1 MVPDRLPPA
10 GLSDCLV
17 GRARE
22 MAVLKRSAEA
32 ARRGQ
37 AGLVTLQGPP
47 GIGKTSLLHSFIASD
62 ACREMTVLHGACSEI
77 DAGAGYGGVRA
88 LFRSLGLSAEDAAS
102 SPLLSGGARRALP
115 ALATDSGSGAYE
127 SSAAYSVMHGLYWLT
142 ANLMA
147 ERPLLLAL
155 DDVHWCDERSLAWID
170 FLLRRSEEMPL
181 LVVLAQ
187 RDEAVPLASALADV
201 AARPSS
207 AFLELSP
214 LSRQD
219 VVELVGYAYQGAAES
234 TFVRDVA
241 ALPGGNPML
250 LKRLLLELK
259 SAGVRPDEHGVSRA
273 REIAG
278 QVVSDSV
285 RGMLRALPEWIR
297 TLARAAAVLGDAPAE
312 RLGALA
318 GLPPTLVDEGVKVL
332 RKAEILAP
340 DGLGLAH
347 DLVRSAVLEDMD
359 GDALAELRTSAALLL
374 SDESLPPEQVAN
386 QLLLLP
392 RLTAP
397 WMTAVLCDAAGQAE
411 SRAAPEAAVRYL
423 TRAREADP
431 DSLALR
437 LQLARCVSQT
447 EPAEAVRQLQAVL
460 ESPLDVRTR
469 AGVAVQFG
477 GVCLLAQQSP
487 AAVRVLE
494 EVLQQL
500 DCELGRDPGPADVE
514 LRTEVQ
520 AALLR
525 AGADEKSTIGQ
536 VRERASSMP
545 APPGDTAAQRQLLAM
560 QALLGALGSDD
571 VEGCIDKARRAIR
584 ATGSPTE
591 ESLFASSF
599 TLSLADE
606 AEEALE
612 ALDRLLQASQRSAA
626 AWSYVLALAIRAFV
640 LHGIGALPEA
650 LADAQTSVG
659 IIADERWG
667 HTSAMPQIALAMV
680 LTDLGEA
687 QRAASV
693 LDAIERPNL
702 DRLVTEYPW
711 YAQVAARTR
720 WSLGDVEGG
729 LELLYACG
737 RSLDE
742 SGVANPVYLPWWLD
756 AAGMLMDLGRTG
768 QARGLAEHGSELAE
782 RWGTPRAKALAGLGG
797 GLTTPGRKGIELLVA
812 SAEMF
817 AGSPARGEHARAEFL
832 VGRALL
838 TEGDRRSA
846 RDHLRTA
853 ADLAQRCGTFKLGE
867 MARTLL
873 IEAGGRMRKMSGSP
887 LGMLTGMERKVADL
901 AAAGTSNRGIAEALF
916 VTVRTVETH
925 LTSAYRKLGVTS
937 RADLAPVLSARED
950 LVKKLPLRAAYPPAR
965 R

>member
-1 MVPDRLPPA
+1 MLPDRSAPA

-17 GRARE
+17 GRAHE
-22 MAVLKRSAEA
+22 MAVLERSAVA
-32 ARRGQ
+32 ARRGR
-37 AGLVTLQGPP
+37 AGLVTLAGPA
-47 GIGKTSLLHSFIASD
+47 GIGKTSLLRTFLGSD
-62 ACREMTVLHGACSEI
+62 ACRGMTVLHGSCSEI
-77 DAGAGYGGVRA
+77 EAGAGYGGVRA
-88 LFRSLGLSAEDAAS
+88 LFRSLGLSAQDADNS
-102 SPLLSGGARRALP
+102 RLLSGGARRALP
-115 ALATDSGSGAYE
+115 ALTTGSLTPE
-127 SSAAYSVMHGLYWLT
+127 SSGAYSVMHGLYWLA

-187 RDEAVPLASALADV
+187 RNEAVPFSSSALADI
-201 AARPSS
+201 AARPCSVT
-207 AFLELSP
+207 LELAP

-219 VVELVGYAYQGAAES
+219 VVDLVGYAYQGAADS
-234 TFVRDVA
+234 SFVRDVA

-250 LKRLLLELK
+250 LKRLLLELR
-259 SAGVRPDEHGVSRA
+259 SAGVHPDEEGATRA

-278 QVVSDSV
+278 HVVSDSV
-285 RGMLRALPEWIR
+285 RGVLGSLPDWVR
-297 TLARAAAVLGDAPAE
+297 TLARAAAVLGDAPPE
-312 RLGALA
+312 RVGALA

-332 RKAEILAP
+332 RKAEIFAP
-340 DGLGLAH
+340 NGLGLVH
-347 DLVRSAVLEDMD
+347 DLVRSAVLDDMD
-359 GDALAELRTSAALLL
+359 GDELAELRTNAALLL
-374 SDESLPPEQVAN
+374 NDEGLPSEQVAN

-397 WMTAVLCDAAGQAE
+397 WMTAVLCEAADQAE

-423 TRAREADP
+423 NRAREADP

-437 LQLARCVSQT
+437 LQLARCVVQA
-447 EPAEAVRQLQAVL
+447 EPAEAVRQLESVL
-460 ESPLDVRTR
+460 DSPLDLRSR
-469 AGVAVQFG
+469 AAVAVQFG
-477 GVCLLAQQSP
+477 RVCVSAQQSP

-494 EVLQQL
+494 DVLEQL
-500 DCELGRDPGPADVE
+500 DRELGRDPGPADVE
-514 LRTEVQ
+514 LRTGVQ
-520 AALLR
+520 AALLMT
-525 AGADEKSTIGQ
+525 GADETITIGP
-536 VRERASSMP
+536 VLERASAMP
-545 APPGDTAAQRQLLAM
+545 TPPGDTTAQRQLLAM
-560 QALLGALGSDD
+560 QAWLGAVGGAPVDEC
-571 VEGCIDKARRAIR
+571 VEKARRAIR
-584 ATGSPTE
+584 STGGPSE
-591 ESLFASSF
+591 ESLFASAF

-612 ALDRLLQASQRSAA
+612 ALDQLLQASQRSAA

-667 HTSAMPQIALAMV
+667 HTSAMPQISLAMV
-680 LTDLGEA
+680 LTDLGEP
-687 QRAASV
+687 QRAESV
-693 LDAIERPNL
+693 LDTIERPNL
-702 DRLVTEYPW
+702 DRFVTEYPW

-720 WSLGDVEGG
+720 WSLGDVEGS
-729 LELLYACG
+729 LDLLYACG

-742 SGVANPVYLPWWLD
+742 SGVANPVFLPWWLD
-756 AAGMLMDLGRTG
+756 GAGMLMDLGRTKE
-768 QARGLAEHGSELAE
+768 ARGLAERGTELAE
-782 RWGTPRAKALAGLGG
+782 RWGTPRAKALAALGR
-797 GLTTPGRKGIELLVA
+797 GLTTPGREGIELLA
-812 SAEMF
+812 ESAQMF

-832 VGRALL
+832 AGRALL
-838 TEGDRRSA
+838 AEGDRRTA

-867 MARTLL
+867 MARSLL

-901 AAAGTSNRGIAEALF
+901 AAAGTSNRAIAEALF